1 MRVVID
7 TNVLVSGLFG
17 LYTYPARVIDLL
29 YIGRLSC
36 LFDDRIL
43 LEYQEVL
50 SRPKFRPAISEKEQ
64 RDLLGYITQ
73 TGTHVLAEP
82 VEGFAYSAPDLNDL
96 PFIEVA
102 IAGKS
107 QYIITGNYMH
117 FAFFENNPWE
127 IQVVSPS
134 SLYHIMC
141 K

>member
-7 TNVLVSGLFG
+7 TNVLVSGLLG

-43 LEYQEVL
+43 FEYQEVL
-50 SRPKFRPAISEKEQ
+50 SRPKFRSAISEKEQ

-73 TGTHVLAEP
+73 TGIQVLAGP
-82 VEGFAYSAPDLNDL
+82 VEDFARSAPDPNDL

-102 IAGKS
+102 IAGKA

-127 IQVVSPS
+127 IKVVSPN
-134 SLYHIMC
+134 SLYHTMC